1 MGILKDYKAIQVGVW
16 RIFSQQQ
23 RKYTHLQHK
32 LSGGPNAP
40 MEHWGF
46 ISYEKRMI
54 SFAESN
60 VTLQ

>member
-1 MGILKDYKAIQVGVW
+1 MGILKDYKAIQTGAW

-40 MEHWGF
+40 VEHWGF
-46 ISYEKRMI
+46 IRIKG
-54 SFAESN
+54 A
-60 VTLQ
+60 